1 MIKNKT
7 SLLLLA
13 VLSIT
18 DAYLLSHSNF
28 IGKIG
33 IFLYKHTYIKNF
45 PRALITVTLVV
56 LIAIVICELISRNL
70 NRIKALLS
78 YAALEIASIGLLMH
92 VYKTFSSFAY
102 SITGKSFIYG
112 AHLLPVILI
121 GIFARYLTVKF
132 LSTENNPTNNS
143 N

>member
-1 MIKNKT
+1 MFKNKT

-13 VLSIT
+13 VLGIT
-18 DAYLLSHSNF
+18 DAYLLSHANL

-45 PRALITVTLVV
+45 PRALATVSMVVILAIT
-56 LIAIVICELISRNL
+56 ICEILNRNL
-70 NRIKALLS
+70 NRIKALVCFG
-78 YAALEIASIGLLMH
+78 ALKLASIGLLMH

-112 AHLLPVILI
+112 AHLLPIILI
-121 GIFARYLTVKF
+121 GIFGRYLTIRF
-132 LSTENNPTNNS
+132 LSTENNPTNNL

>member
-13 VLSIT
+13 ALGIT
-18 DAYLLSHSNF
+18 DAYLLSHANF

-33 IFLYKHTYIKNF
+33 IFLYKHTYIKDF
-45 PRALITVTLVV
+45 PRALLTVFTVLLV
-56 LIAIVICELISRNL
+56 AIFISELIDRNL
-70 NRIKALLS
+70 NRIKALIS
-78 YAALEIASIGLLMH
+78 FASLELASIGLLMH

-102 SITGKSFIYG
+102 SITGKSFVYG

-121 GIFARYLTVKF
+121 GIFARYLTVRF
-132 LSTENNPTNNS
+132 LVPQNNPTNNS

>member
-1 MIKNKT
+1 VLKNKT

-13 VLSIT
+13 ILSVT
-18 DAYLLSHSNF
+18 DAYLLSHANF

-45 PRALITVTLVV
+45 PRALATVSIVV
-56 LIAIVICELISRNL
+56 ILAIGICELIFQKL
-70 NRIKALLS
+70 NRIKALVCF
-78 YAALEIASIGLLMH
+78 AALELASIGLLMH

-121 GIFARYLTVKF
+121 GIFARYLTIRF

>member
-1 MIKNKT
+1 VIKNKT

-13 VLSIT
+13 VLSVT
-18 DAYLLSHSNF
+18 DAYLLSHANL

-33 IFLYKHTYIKNF
+33 IFLYKHSYIKSF
-45 PRALITVTLVV
+45 SRALVTVGVTV
-56 LIAIVICELISRNL
+56 IMAIVLCELLYRNL
-70 NRIKALLS
+70 KPIKALLCLV
-78 YAALEIASIGLLMH
+78 ALELASIGLFMY

-102 SITGKSFIYG
+102 SLTGKAFIYG

-121 GIFARYLTVKF
+121 GIFARYLTVRF
-132 LSTENNPTNNS
+132 LSTQKNPTNNL